1 MSNVRFDP
9 MRGFETAMRR
19 VNDFMGDL
27 DKGFNIEYGSFAPR
41 VDISEDEKNLFFHV
55 ELPGLAKEDVKVT
68 VNEEKILMIKG
79 EKKHEIKEEDKAN
92 DKSYIRVERT
102 YGSFTR
108 TFQLPET
115 VKSDSVTA
123 KFDNG
128 LLTLTLEKT
137 EPKKPKEIE
146 IALS

>member
-1 MSNVRFDP
+1 MSIVRFDP
-9 MRGFETAMRR
+9 MRGFETALRR
-19 VNDFMGDL
+19 VNDFIGDF
-27 DKGFNIEYGSFAPR
+27 DKGFNIEYGGFAPR
-41 VDISEDEKNLFFHV
+41 VDISEDEKNLIFHV
-55 ELPGLAKEDVKVT
+55 ELPGIAKEDVKVT
-68 VNEEKILMIKG
+68 VNDDNILMIKG
-79 EKKHEIKEEDKAN
+79 EKKHEQKEEDKNN

-128 LLTLTLEKT
+128 LLTLTLEKA

>member
-1 MSNVRFDP
+1 MTNTTFDP
-9 MRGFETAMRR
+9 MRGFETAMRK
-19 VNDFMGDL
+19 VNNFMGDI

-55 ELPGLAKEDVKVT
+55 ELPGVAKEEVKVT
-68 VNEEKILMIKG
+68 VNEENILMIKG

-115 VKSDSVTA
+115 VKPDSVTA

-146 IALS
+146 IVLS

>member
-27 DKGFNIEYGSFAPR
+27 DKGFNIEYGVFAPR

-55 ELPGLAKEDVKVT
+55 ELPGVAKEDVKVT

-128 LLTLTLEKT
+128 LLTLALEKT

-146 IALS
+146 IPLS